1 MGIAFGLLSDNL
13 VNTSQAPLA
22 ALSAHYQQ
30 NSTLKPLEAVE
41 IGMKTVDYS
50 PVSKLG
56 QVCLSI
62 LAGCEYLA
70 EVNTCLRPDTT
81 LAQVWGLERFAEQS
95 RLSRTLDQLTL
106 TNIAQLRDGVTSIG
120 RQHSQALRHDWRG
133 FLWLDFD
140 LSGLPCGA
148 QAQASSKGYFSGKTP
163 PPDAS

>member
-13 VNTSQAPLA
+13 VNTAHAPLA
-22 ALSAHYQQ
+22 ALSVHYQQ
-30 NSTLKPLEAVE
+30 NRALKPLEAVE

-50 PVSKLG
+50 PASKLR

-81 LAQVWGLERFAEQS
+81 LAQVWGLERCAEQS
-95 RLSRTLDQLTL
+95 SLSRTLDRLTL
-106 TNIAQLRDGVTSIG
+106 RQIAQLRDAVTSIW
-120 RQHSQALRHDWRG
+120 RQHSQALGHDWRG

-148 QAQASSKGYFSGKTP
+148 QAQASTKGYFSGKKT
-163 PPDAS
+163 